1 VSDLLNILEPLL
13 LPPASGLI
21 AALLGLLLW
30 PRAVAKMLT
39 LAGLAWIYV
48 AATPL
53 FAGLLLQGLENGYE
67 IAPPVPADAG
77 AIVVLAG
84 GRYRDTPEYG
94 GETVNHHS
102 LERLRYAARLHR
114 ETGLP
119 VLVSGGRVR
128 GDEPRAEA
136 DLVAAV
142 LEEDLGVRV
151 RWRETVSRNT
161 RENAAFSAAM
171 LASAGIDHA
180 LLVTHALH
188 MPRAAWSFGQAGFTV
203 TPFPTLRMG
212 DMAADRAITVFL
224 PSPRALWLTGQA
236 LHEYLGLAWYR
247 LGAWLRAGD

>member
-1 VSDLLNILEPLL
+1 MSDWLNVLEPLL

-21 AALLGLLLW
+21 VTLLGLMLW
-30 PRAVAKMLT
+30 RRGGGKVLA

-53 FAGLLLQGLENGYE
+53 FAGWLLQGLEDGYE

-84 GRYRDTPEYG
+84 GRYRDAPEYG

-119 VLVSGGRVR
+119 LLVSGGRVR
-128 GDEPRAEA
+128 GEEPWAEA

-171 LASAGIDHA
+171 LESAGIDHA
-180 LLVTHALH
+180 LLVSHALH
-188 MPRAAWSFGQAGFTV
+188 MPRATWSFRRAGFTV
-203 TPFPTLRMG
+203 TPFPTLRLG
-212 DMAADRAITVFL
+212 DTAADRGITVFL
-224 PSPRALWLTGQA
+224 PDPRALWLTGQA

-247 LGAWLRAGD
+247 LRAWIRAAG